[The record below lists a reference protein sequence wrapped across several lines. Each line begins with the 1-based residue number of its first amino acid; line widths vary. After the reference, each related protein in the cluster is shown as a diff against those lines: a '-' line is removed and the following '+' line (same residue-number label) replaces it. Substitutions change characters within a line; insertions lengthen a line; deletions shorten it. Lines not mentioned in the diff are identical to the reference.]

1 MRIIGIALVI
11 LGALALG
18 YGGFTYVTRE
28 NVVDAGPI
36 QVSADRQKT
45 VWIPPVVG
53 GIAVVTGLI
62 LLASGTRRETA

>member
-1 MRIIGIALVI
+1 MRILGIVLVV

>member
-1 MRIIGIALVI
+1 VRILGIVFVV

-18 YGGFTYVTRE
+18 YGGFTYVTRDK
-28 NVVDAGPI
+28 VVDAGPV
-36 QVSADRQKT
+36 QVTAEKQKT

-62 LLASGTRRETA
+62 MIATGGRRHTA